1 MVESSIQMRDYST
14 AFSFILDGIMQKK
27 KEIVIVNPFK
37 LNRKKWMEEKVEDC
51 EKISS
56 REAKKKTQ
64 ARGNEVLFFLSAHLI
79 CFALVQNKWGA
90 EREAK

>member
-1 MVESSIQMRDYST
+1 MRDYST

-27 KEIVIVNPFK
+27 KGNSNSESIQVEYK
-37 LNRKKWMEEKVEDC
+37 EMDGRKGWGLWENKQQR
-51 EKISS
+51 S
-56 REAKKKTQ
+56 KKKNSSE
-64 ARGNEVLFFLSAHLI
+64 RKWGSFFLSAHLI

>member
-1 MVESSIQMRDYST
+1 MSKLKIAGKLVESSIQMRDYST

-27 KEIVIVNPFK
+27 KEIVIVNPFR
-37 LNRKKWMEEKVEDC
+37 LNTKKWMEEKVEDC

-64 ARGNEVLFFLSAHLI
+64 ARGNEVLFFCLLI
-79 CFALVQNKWGA
+79 
-90 EREAK
+90 